1 MNKQLRINNTIAV
14 KKLIQPIL
22 TLAQHQLII
31 IDDMMHHNNHKLYT

>member
-1 MNKQLRINNTIAV
+1 MNNTIAV

-31 IDDMMHHNNHKLYT
+31 DADKMHHNNHM